1 MSYRT
6 ILVPVGQPDNAESA
20 IETAFLV
27 ARRFAGHV
35 RGLHVQPDLTKP
47 VTHALVATRM
57 TGEEASSEF
66 RKLTAAAEREVERES
81 VELTRLFEAAAAR
94 AGAAM
99 LDAPSAAERPSAS
112 WAAVAGFESEEVGR
126 LGRIF
131 DLTVI
136 ARRGPRGSSHDTVQA
151 ALLDTGRP
159 LLLAPP
165 AAPAAL
171 GDAVLLAWN
180 ASPQAARAVA
190 SALPFLQSAARVV
203 VMAVGNGP
211 EPAPSADEL
220 ARALAWHG
228 FSAQVRRIE
237 QGSRRVRDILLS
249 EATAMTADLLVIGAY
264 SHSRLRQT
272 VFGGVTE
279 HMLDHAELP
288 VLMAH

>member
-20 IETAFLV
+20 IEAAFLV

-35 RGLHVQPDLTKP
+35 RGLHVLPDLTKP
-47 VTHALVATRM
+47 ATHALVATRM
-57 TGEEASSEF
+57 TAEEARREF
-66 RKLTAAAEREVERES
+66 RKLTATAEREVKRQS
-81 VELTRLFEAAAAR
+81 GELKRLFEAAAGR
-94 AGAAM
+94 AGASPQS
-99 LDAPSAAERPSAS
+99 APGSADRPSSS
-112 WAAVAGFESEEVGR
+112 WQEVTGFESELVGR
-126 LGRIF
+126 MGRIF

-165 AAPAAL
+165 AVHASV

-180 ASPQAARAVA
+180 ASPQAARAA
-190 SALPFLQSAARVV
+190 AAALPFLSQAARICII
-203 VMAVGNGP
+203 AVGNGP
-211 EPAPSADEL
+211 EPEPSASDL
-220 ARALAWHG
+220 GRALAWHG
-228 FSAQVRRIE
+228 IAPEVRHIE

-249 EATAMTADLLVIGAY
+249 EAEAMAADLLVIGAY
-264 SHSRLRQT
+264 SHSRMRQI

-279 HMLDHAELP
+279 HMLDHANLP
-288 VLMAH
+288 VLMTR